1 MTDIAD
7 ELDDLSPGPS
17 WELSR
22 LGRKGAAE
30 IRKLRATNTKLQQEL
45 ATLRRSI
52 HSKDKDPDT

>member
-17 WELSR
+17 WEMAR
-22 LGRKGAAE
+22 IGKRGAQE

-45 ATLRRSI
+45 ATLRRTAR
-52 HSKDKDPDT
+52 SKDKDPDT